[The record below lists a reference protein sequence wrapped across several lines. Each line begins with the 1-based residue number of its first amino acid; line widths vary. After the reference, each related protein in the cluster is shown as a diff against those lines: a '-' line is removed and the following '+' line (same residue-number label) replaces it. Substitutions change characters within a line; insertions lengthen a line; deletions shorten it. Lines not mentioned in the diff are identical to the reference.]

1 MTKEKKTFAW
11 DTILLIK
18 EAGGPMFVRGTDI
31 EVEWCPVTQMFWEV
45 QTMTTLC
52 ATGKSNLDDVTPMY
66 LWAYGN
72 YRYEIEVKKNSYFSD
87 SEVFETSYEDALKK
101 FENMVD
107 KAVLV

>member
-11 DTILLIK
+11 DTILFFK

-31 EVEWCPVTQMFWEV
+31 EVKWCPITKMFWEK

-66 LWAYGN
+66 LWSYGN
-72 YRYEIEVKKNSYFSD
+72 YRYEIEVKKNRFFS
-87 SEVFETSYEDALKK
+87 SNEVFESSYEEALNK